1 MPLKPEAAAFP
12 NESAIKPLRDEN
24 GNISGI
30 LQIEAYRI
38 QGLTARQYAAIHLRV
53 PDSGEDW
60 MDKMIRTS
68 RLADATEVFIASGKE
83 NQVASVYMA
92 GLQAQIE
99 GNPDA
104 ENPAETPCK
113 K

>member
-12 NESAIKPLRDEN
+12 NESSIKPLRDEN
-24 GNISGI
+24 GNLSGI
-30 LQIEAYRI
+30 CQIEADRI
-38 QGLTARQYAAIHLRV
+38 QGLTARQYAAIQLRV

-60 MDKMIRTS
+60 LDRMIRTS
-68 RLADATEVFIASGKE
+68 RLADATEAFIASGKE

-99 GNPDA
+99 GKPDA
-104 ENPAETPCK
+104 KA
-113 K
+113 